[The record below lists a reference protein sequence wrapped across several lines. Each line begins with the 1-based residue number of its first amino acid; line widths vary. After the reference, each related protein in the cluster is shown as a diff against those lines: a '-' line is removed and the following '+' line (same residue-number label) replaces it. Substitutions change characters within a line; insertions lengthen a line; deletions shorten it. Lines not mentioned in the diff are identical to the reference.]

1 MNDFVFQR
9 AKATQTSNQWRDFIC
24 LHFGLSVG
32 QTKRYIFTFYSLKTN
47 QGRRV
52 SISLLCYSCSSNL
65 AGLINSSIFRSW
77 GRFSCSTEILV
88 TTPETEKSRPC
99 RLHRF
104 QSNYIYLKARQ
115 KFPEKP
121 GIQYIGLS
129 TSPAVLI
136 SWNICAINI
145 KIFWTK
151 NSKAAQFKETVKA
164 KIETAY

>member
-1 MNDFVFQR
+1 MYVPTSALFMNDFVFQR

-136 SWNICAINI
+136 S
-145 KIFWTK
+145 
-151 NSKAAQFKETVKA
+151 
-164 KIETAY
+164 